1 MLNITNLHAVVGDKP
16 ILKGLTLSVGPG
28 EIHAIMGPNGA
39 GKSTLGYVLSGRPG
53 YEVTDGSVTFTPPP
67 RLPVLDTGLGLS
79 SGGIEQQDGQ
89 APHQVRGDVDL
100 LALAPHERAAAGLFL
115 GFQYPVEI
123 PGVSNVQ
130 FLREA
135 LNAQRKHRGEAPLSG
150 GEFLK
155 IARAQADAMGMD
167 YDMLKRPVNVGFSGG
182 EKKRNEMVQMGIID
196 PALAIL
202 DETDSGLDIDALR
215 VVGDGINRIMRRPDK
230 AVLLITH
237 YQRLLDYVKPDFVH
251 VLADGRITRTG
262 GAELALELER
272 DGYVGIAA

>member
-1 MLNITNLHAVVGDKP
+1 MTLIEIDNLHATVADKP
-16 ILKGLTLSVGPG
+16 ILKGLTLTLNAG

-53 YEVTDGSVTFTPPP
+53 YEVTEGSVTFN
-67 RLPVLDTGLGLS
+67 G
-79 SGGIEQQDGQ
+79 E
-89 APHQVRGDVDL
+89 DL
-100 LALAPHERAAAGLFL
+100 LAMDPHERAAAGLFL

-135 LNAQRKHRGEAPLSG
+135 LNAQRKQRGEEPLSG

-155 IARAQADAMGMD
+155 LARAQADAMGMD
-167 YDMLKRPVNVGFSGG
+167 MEMLKRPVNVGFSGG

-215 VVGDGINRIMRRPDK
+215 VVGEGINRIMRKPDK

-237 YQRLLDYVKPDFVH
+237 YQRLLDYVQPDFVH
-251 VLADGRITRTG
+251 VLADGRITRSG
-262 GAELALELER
+262 GPELALELER
-272 DGYVGIAA
+272 EGYRELAA